1 MIKPNID
8 LEFSEL
14 PVFVPV
20 LSVDRY
26 AKSIGID
33 VGVVDGWVKRGYI
46 PTIKIGKRRLINIAA
61 MTQELSS

>member
-1 MIKPNID
+1 MVKPDLD
-8 LEFSEL
+8 LEFSKL

-26 AKSIGID
+26 AKSIGIE

-46 PTIKIGKRRLINIAA
+46 PTIKIGKRRLVNIAA